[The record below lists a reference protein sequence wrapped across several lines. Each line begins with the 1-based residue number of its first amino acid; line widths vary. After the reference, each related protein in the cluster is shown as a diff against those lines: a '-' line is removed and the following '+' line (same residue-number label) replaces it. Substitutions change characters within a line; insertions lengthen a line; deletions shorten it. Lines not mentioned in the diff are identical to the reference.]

1 MGLDTRVCRPHH
13 RSEGALGQ
21 GGEVPIQ
28 ERRGRETPRPVP
40 LPSAPAPGSGSEQ
53 RGRGSL
59 HLAQPP
65 AVRWG
70 GAGEGTAEEA
80 DGGDGLPEG
89 VGADEHLGRA
99 EPRLGVS

>member
-1 MGLDTRVCRPHH
+1 MGLDTRVCRPHQY
-13 RSEGALGQ
+13 LYLQ
-21 GGEVPIQ
+21 
-28 ERRGRETPRPVP
+28 P
-40 LPSAPAPGSGSEQ
+40 LPGRPSEQ

-70 GAGEGTAEEA
+70 GAGEGAAEEA